1 MKFIKECRCGL
12 VAIAAFI
19 LCVLVGSLNG
29 YTLGNWGSFAWVAA
43 LFIALAAGIC
53 IRCRQKE
60 DNTDEERTRPAQN
73 A

>member
-19 LCVLVGSLNG
+19 LCVLIGYLNG
-29 YTLGNWGSFAWVAA
+29 YTLGNWGSFTWIAA

-53 IRCRQKE
+53 VRCRQKE
-60 DNTDEERTRPAQN
+60 DNTEEDRTTPAQN
-73 A
+73 T

>member
-19 LCVLVGSLNG
+19 LCVLVGYLNG
-29 YTLGNWGSFAWVAA
+29 YTLGNWGTSAWIAA

-53 IRCRQKE
+53 LKCRQKE
-60 DNTDEERTRPAQN
+60 DTTDEDRATPVQN

>member
-19 LCVLVGSLNG
+19 LCALISYLNG
-29 YTLGNWGSFAWVAA
+29 YTLGNWAGLSWIAA

-53 IRCRQKE
+53 LRFRQKE
-60 DNTDEERTRPAQN
+60 DNTDENRATPGQDA
-73 A
+73 

>member
-1 MKFIKECRCGL
+1 MKFIKQCRCGL

-19 LCVLVGSLNG
+19 LCVLVGYMNG
-29 YTLGNWGSFAWVAA
+29 YTIGNWGCFAWIAA

-60 DNTDEERTRPAQN
+60 DNSNEDSTTPVQKA
-73 A
+73 